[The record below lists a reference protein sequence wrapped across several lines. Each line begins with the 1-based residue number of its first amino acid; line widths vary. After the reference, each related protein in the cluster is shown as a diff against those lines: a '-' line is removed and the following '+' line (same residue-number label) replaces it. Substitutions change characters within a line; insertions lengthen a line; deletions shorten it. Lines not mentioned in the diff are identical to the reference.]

1 MIEHYW
7 GIDLGGTKIE
17 AVVIDRSMK
26 PLYRRRVATE
36 ASGGYSHIL
45 QRIRQLI
52 EMISLESGI
61 MYSGLTLKMLN
72 DLEKSLT
79 KASNL
84 LTSGDVHNAF
94 QLFKELFEDYP
105 SDERVFAGLT
115 KSMCV
120 KGDSGAALKLVD
132 EFLKKHPKSQTY
144 AELYFI
150 KGFAFEVRANWQ
162 QAVA

>member
-61 MYSGLTLKMLN
+61 MYSGPRFL
-72 DLEKSLT
+72 DRWAKSNT
-79 KASNL
+79 YCL
-84 LTSGDVHNAF
+84 LV
-94 QLFKELFEDYP
+94 
-105 SDERVFAGLT
+105 
-115 KSMCV
+115 
-120 KGDSGAALKLVD
+120 
-132 EFLKKHPKSQTY
+132 
-144 AELYFI
+144 
-150 KGFAFEVRANWQ
+150 
-162 QAVA
+162 